1 MKMSIKQMLALR
13 ISGQNES
20 RNETKLTVEQI
31 DLRCADGLKNYEKLR
46 QLFPWLDEENESY
59 L

>member
-1 MKMSIKQMLALR
+1 MKMSIKQMLALK

-20 RNETKLTVEQI
+20 RNETKPSVEQI
-31 DLRCADGLKNYEKLR
+31 DLRCADGLKNDEKLR